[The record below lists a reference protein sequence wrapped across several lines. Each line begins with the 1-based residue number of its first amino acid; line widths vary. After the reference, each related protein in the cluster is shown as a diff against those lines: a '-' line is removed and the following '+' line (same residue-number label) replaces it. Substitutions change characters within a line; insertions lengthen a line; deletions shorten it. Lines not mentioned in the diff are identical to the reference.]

1 MRWPSCRLGRSR
13 IDLLRPRAPGARAWY
28 RGRVCGIFGAV
39 DLEGQRR
46 FPAERLTAMG
56 DAVAHRGPDDHGT
69 YCEPGL
75 ALGARRLALVDPARG
90 HQPVADA
97 SGRFVAVANGELF
110 HHREERARLEARGAR
125 FRSRCD
131 TEVWVHAVALD
142 GEDYLAAARGQFAVA
157 LWDATERRL
166 ILARDRFGIC
176 PLYTARADGWLLF
189 ASEIKALFASGLV
202 RAALDPR
209 AVDHVFA
216 CLCAS
221 PVRSAFEGVTPVPPG
236 HRLAVRAGAAAGA
249 GRATDLARFAGIEF
263 PPRGQERRAGDAGA
277 RDLVVDELERAL
289 EAAVARRLDVDAPV
303 ATYLSGGVDSSLIV
317 ALASRI
323 RPGNVTSF
331 SVRLSPDLGLDES
344 DLAAETARS
353 LGVHHVVVPVDPAH
367 VAGLFRD
374 VVLAAEVPVLDHADT
389 ALLALSREVRAR
401 GFKAALTGEGADE
414 AFAGYPW
421 DTLLHSPRMGL
432 VARAGAA
439 ALGAAIGGGR
449 ARFTAAG
456 AFGETGAGR
465 LYALTS
471 RGRAFLYAP
480 SFWERLK
487 GFDPAADHAW
497 DEARVACWH
506 PLHRSLYA
514 DYECV
519 LAGHLLADKG
529 DRVAMAS
536 SVEPRFPFLDEEV
549 VDLAAS
555 LDPSLKLRR
564 GQDKWVLRQLA
575 ARLLPRDASRRRK
588 HMFRAEPVIHAAG
601 RPAWVDELL
610 SERSLRET
618 ALFDPAAVARALARR
633 DSGRV
638 SARASLLQG
647 GLSGVV
653 STQLLSH
660 LFCGG
665 GLCSLP
671 AWSPPALRDR

>member
-1 MRWPSCRLGRSR
+1 M
-13 IDLLRPRAPGARAWY
+13 
-28 RGRVCGIFGAV
+28 CGIFGAV
-39 DLEGQRR
+39 DLEGERR
-46 FPAERLTAMG
+46 FPPERLTAMG
-56 DAVAHRGPDDHGT
+56 DAIAHRGPDDHGT
-69 YCEPGL
+69 YFEPGL

-90 HQPVADA
+90 RQPVADP

-110 HHREERARLEARGAR
+110 RHREERERLEAHGAR
-125 FRSRCD
+125 FRTRCD
-131 TEVWVHAVALD
+131 TEVWVHAVALE
-142 GEDYLAAARGQFAVA
+142 GEGYLPRARGQFAVA
-157 LWDATERRL
+157 LWDASERRL

-189 ASEIKALFASGLV
+189 ASEVKAFFASGLV
-202 RAALDPR
+202 RATLDPR
-209 AVDHVFA
+209 AIDHVFA

-221 PVRSAFEGVTPVPPG
+221 PVRSAFAGVTPVPPG
-236 HRLAVRAGAAAGA
+236 HRLAARAGAAVR
-249 GRATDLARFAGIEF
+249 GREGRAATDLARFAGIEF
-263 PPRGQERRAGDAGA
+263 PARGQERRAGDARA
-277 RDLVVDELERAL
+277 RDSVVTIVDDLERAL
-289 EAAVARRLDVDAPV
+289 EAAVARRLDADAPV

-317 ALASRI
+317 ALASRL

-331 SVRLSPDLGLDES
+331 SVRLGPELGRDES
-344 DLAAETARS
+344 DLAAATARS
-353 LGVHHVVVPVDPAH
+353 LGASHVVVPVDPAR

-374 VVLAAEVPVLDHADT
+374 VVLAAEVPVLDHADA

-401 GFKAALTGEGADE
+401 GFKATLTGEGADE

-421 DTLLHSPRMGL
+421 VTLLHRPGAGL
-432 VARAGAA
+432 LARAGAA
-439 ALGAAIGGGR
+439 ALGALIGGGR
-449 ARFTAAG
+449 ARLAAAG

-471 RGRAFLYAP
+471 RVRAFLYAP
-480 SFWERLK
+480 AFWERLA
-487 GFDPAADHAW
+487 DYAPAHDHAW
-497 DEARVACWH
+497 DEARLARWH

-555 LDPSLKLRR
+555 LHPSLKLRGGR
-564 GQDKWVLRQLA
+564 DKWVLRQLA
-575 ARLLPRDASRRRK
+575 ARLLPPDIAWRRK
-588 HMFRAEPVIHAAG
+588 HMFRAEPVIHAPG

-610 SERSLRET
+610 SENSLRAT
-618 ALFDPAAVARALARR
+618 ALFDPAAVARVVARR
-633 DSGRV
+633 DSDPV
-638 SARASLLQG
+638 SPRASLLQG

-671 AWSPPALRDR
+671 VWSPPAIAAD

>member
-1 MRWPSCRLGRSR
+1 M
-13 IDLLRPRAPGARAWY
+13 
-28 RGRVCGIFGAV
+28 CGIFGAV
-39 DLEGQRR
+39 DLEG
-46 FPAERLTAMG
+46 ERLFPSERLIAMG
-56 DAVAHRGPDDHGT
+56 DAIAHRGPDDHGT
-69 YCEPGL
+69 HCEPGL

-90 HQPVADA
+90 HQPIADP
-97 SGRFVAVANGELF
+97 SGRFVVVANGELF
-110 HHREERARLEARGAR
+110 RHREERERLEGRGAR
-125 FRSRCD
+125 FRTRCD
-131 TEVWVHAVALD
+131 TEVWAHAIALD
-142 GEDYLAAARGQFAVA
+142 GEDYLPRARGQFAVA
-157 LWDATERRL
+157 LWDASERRL

-189 ASEIKALFASGLV
+189 ASEVKALFASGLV
-202 RAALDPR
+202 RATLDPR

-221 PVRSAFEGVTPVPPG
+221 PVRSAFEGVTPVPAG
-236 HRLAVRAGAAAGA
+236 HRLAARAGAGQA
-249 GRATDLARFAGIEF
+249 ATDLARFAGIDF
-263 PPRGQERRAGDAGA
+263 PPRGHERRASDARA
-277 RDLVVDELERAL
+277 RDSVVDDLERAL
-289 EAAVARRLDVDAPV
+289 EAAVARRLDADAPV

-317 ALASRI
+317 ALASRL

-331 SVRLSPDLGLDES
+331 SVRLGPELGRDES
-344 DLAAETARS
+344 DLAAVTARS
-353 LGVHHVVVPVDPAH
+353 LGVSHVVVPVDPAR
-367 VAGLFRD
+367 VAELFRD
-374 VVLAAEVPVLDHADT
+374 VVLAAEVPILDHADA

-401 GFKAALTGEGADE
+401 GFKATLTGEGADE

-421 DTLLHSPRMGL
+421 VTLLHRPGAGL
-432 VARAGAA
+432 IARAGAA
-439 ALGAAIGGGR
+439 ALGAAIGGGS
-449 ARFTAAG
+449 ARFAAGG

-471 RGRAFLYAP
+471 RVRAFLYAP
-480 SFWERLK
+480 ALWERL
-487 GFDPAADHAW
+487 GDFTPARDHAW
-497 DEARVACWH
+497 DEARIAGWH

-555 LDPSLKLRR
+555 LAPSLKLRG

-575 ARLLPRDASRRRK
+575 ARLLPRDVARRQK
-588 HMFRAEPVIHAAG
+588 HMFRAEPVIHAPG
-601 RPAWVDELL
+601 RPTWVDELL

-633 DSGRV
+633 DSGR
-638 SARASLLQG
+638 ATPRASLLQG

-671 AWSPPALRDR
+671 VWSPPAVAR

>member
-1 MRWPSCRLGRSR
+1 M
-13 IDLLRPRAPGARAWY
+13 
-28 RGRVCGIFGAV
+28 CGIFGAV
-39 DLEGQRR
+39 DLEGARR

-56 DAVAHRGPDDHGT
+56 DAIAHRGPDDHGT
-69 YCEPGL
+69 HDEPGL
-75 ALGARRLALVDPARG
+75 ALGARRLALVDLAGG

-97 SGRFVAVANGELF
+97 SGRFVVVANGELF
-110 HHREERARLEARGAR
+110 HHREERARLEGRGAR
-125 FRSRCD
+125 FRTRCD
-131 TEVWVHAVALD
+131 TEVWAHAVALD
-142 GEDYLAAARGQFAVA
+142 GEDYLARARGQFAVA
-157 LWDATERRL
+157 IWDAAERRL
-166 ILARDRFGIC
+166 VLARDRFGIC

-189 ASEIKALFASGLV
+189 ASEIKALLASGMV
-202 RAALDPR
+202 RATLDPR
-209 AVDHVFA
+209 AIDHVFA

-236 HRLAVRAGAAAGA
+236 HRLAVRAGAGQAS
-249 GRATDLARFAGIEF
+249 LARFAGIEF
-263 PPRGQERRAGDAGA
+263 PERGQERRARDARA
-277 RDLVVDELERAL
+277 RDAIVDDLGRAL
-289 EAAVARRLDVDAPV
+289 EAAVARRLDADAPV

-317 ALASRI
+317 ALAARL

-331 SVRLSPDLGLDES
+331 SVRLGPALGHDES
-344 DLAAETARS
+344 DLAAETARA
-353 LGVHHVVVPVDPAH
+353 LGVEHVVVPVDPAR

-374 VVLAAEVPVLDHADT
+374 VVLAAEVPVLDHADA

-401 GFKAALTGEGADE
+401 GFKATLTGEGADE

-421 DTLLHSPRMGL
+421 VSLLHRPGAGL
-432 VARAGAA
+432 FARAAA
-439 ALGAAIGGGR
+439 AGLGVAIGGR
-449 ARFTAAG
+449 SARLAAGG

-465 LYALTS
+465 LYDLTS
-471 RGRAFLYAP
+471 RVRAFLYAP
-480 SFWERLK
+480 AFRERL
-487 GFDPAADHAW
+487 GDFTPAADHAW
-497 DEARVACWH
+497 DEARIAGWH

-536 SVEPRFPFLDEEV
+536 SVEPRFPYLDEDV

-555 LDPSLKLRR
+555 LDPSLKLRG
-564 GQDKWVLRQLA
+564 GQDKWVLRALA
-575 ARLLPRDASRRRK
+575 ARLLPRDVARRQK

-610 SERSLRET
+610 SEASLRAT
-618 ALFDPAAVARALARR
+618 ALFDPASVALALARR
-633 DSGRV
+633 DSGRM

-671 AWSPPALRDR
+671 VWSPPAPVR

>member
-1 MRWPSCRLGRSR
+1 
-13 IDLLRPRAPGARAWY
+13 
-28 RGRVCGIFGAV
+28 VCGIFGAV
-39 DLEGQRR
+39 DLEGARR
-46 FPAERLTAMG
+46 FPSERLTAMG
-56 DAVAHRGPDDHGT
+56 HAIAHRGPDDHDT

-90 HQPVADA
+90 RQPVADP

-110 HHREERARLEARGAR
+110 QHREERDRLTAHGAQ
-125 FRSRCD
+125 FRTRCD
-131 TEVWVHAVALD
+131 TEVWVHAVARE
-142 GEDYLAAARGQFAVA
+142 GEGYLARARGQFALA
-157 LWDATERRL
+157 LWDAAERRL
-166 ILARDRFGIC
+166 LLARDRFGIC

-189 ASEIKALFASGLV
+189 ASEVKALFASGLV
-202 RAALDPR
+202 PATLDP
-209 AVDHVFA
+209 AAIDHVFA

-221 PVRSAFEGVTPVPPG
+221 PVRSAFAGVTPVPPG
-236 HRLAVRAGAAAGA
+236 HRLAARAGA
-249 GRATDLARFAGIEF
+249 GRAELARFAGIDF
-263 PPRGQERRAGDAGA
+263 PPRGQERQA
-277 RDLVVDELERAL
+277 RDRRARAAVVDELERAL
-289 EAAVARRLDVDAPV
+289 ASAVARRLEADAPV

-317 ALASRI
+317 ALAAQRQ
-323 RPGNVTSF
+323 PGNVTSF
-331 SVRLSPDLGLDES
+331 SVRLGPELGRDES
-344 DLAAETARS
+344 ELAAATARS
-353 LGVHHVVVPVDPAH
+353 LGVNHVVVPVAPAR
-367 VAGLFRD
+367 VAELFRD
-374 VVLAAEVPVLDHADT
+374 VVLAAEVPVLDHADA

-401 GFKAALTGEGADE
+401 GFKATLTGEGADE

-421 DTLLHSPRMGL
+421 VTWLHGPRAGL
-432 VARAGAA
+432 IGRAGAA
-439 ALGAAIGGGR
+439 VLGAAIGGGH
-449 ARFTAAG
+449 ARFVAAG

-471 RGRAFLYAP
+471 RVRAFLYAP
-480 SFWERLK
+480 GFWQQL
-487 GFDPAADHAW
+487 GDFTPARDHAW
-497 DEARVACWH
+497 DEDRVARWH

-549 VDLAAS
+549 VHLAAS
-555 LDPSLKLRR
+555 LDPSLKLR
-564 GQDKWVLRQLA
+564 GGHDKWILRQLA
-575 ARLLPRDASRRRK
+575 ARLLPRDVAGRRK

-618 ALFDPAAVARALARR
+618 GLFDPAAVARALVRR
-633 DSGRV
+633 ESGRV
-638 SARASLLQG
+638 SPRASLLQG

-671 AWSPPALRDR
+671 AWSPPAIART

>member
-1 MRWPSCRLGRSR
+1 M
-13 IDLLRPRAPGARAWY
+13 
-28 RGRVCGIFGAV
+28 CGIFGAV
-39 DLEGQRR
+39 DLEGERW
-46 FPAERLTAMG
+46 FPPERLTAMG
-56 DAVAHRGPDDHGT
+56 DAIAHRGPDDHGAHR
-69 YCEPGL
+69 EPGL
-75 ALGARRLALVDPARG
+75 ALGARRLALVDPAHGR
-90 HQPVADA
+90 QPVADA
-97 SGRFVAVANGELF
+97 SGRFVVVANGELF
-110 HHREERARLEARGAR
+110 RHREERARLQARGAQ
-125 FRSRCD
+125 FRTRCD
-131 TEVWVHAVALD
+131 TEVWAHAFALE
-142 GEDYLAAARGQFAVA
+142 GEDYLARARGQFAVA
-157 LWDATERRL
+157 LWDASERRL

-176 PLYTARADGWLLF
+176 PLYTVRADGWLLF
-189 ASEIKALFASGLV
+189 ASEVKALFASGVV
-202 RAALDPR
+202 RATLDPR
-209 AVDHVFA
+209 AIDHVFA

-221 PVRSAFEGVTPVPPG
+221 PVRSAFEGITPVPPG
-236 HRLAVRAGAAAGA
+236 HRLAARAGAGQ
-249 GRATDLARFAGIEF
+249 ATDLATGLARFAGIEF
-263 PPRGQERRAGDAGA
+263 PPRGHERRAGDARARGA
-277 RDLVVDELERAL
+277 VVDDLERAL
-289 EAAVARRLDVDAPV
+289 EAAVARRLDADAPV

-317 ALASRI
+317 ALASRL

-331 SVRLSPDLGLDES
+331 SVRLGPELGHDES
-344 DLAAETARS
+344 DLAAETARA
-353 LGVHHVVVPVDPAH
+353 LGVDHVVVPVDPAR

-374 VVLAAEVPVLDHADT
+374 VVLAAEVPVLDHADA

-401 GFKAALTGEGADE
+401 GFKATLTGEGADE

-421 DTLLHSPRMGL
+421 TTLLHRRGAGL
-432 VARAGAA
+432 LARAGAA

-449 ARFTAAG
+449 ARLAAAG
-456 AFGETGAGR
+456 AFGRTGAGR
-465 LYALTS
+465 LYEITS
-471 RGRAFLYAP
+471 RVRAFLYAP
-480 SFWERLK
+480 AFRERL
-487 GFDPAADHAW
+487 GDFTPAADHAW
-497 DEARVACWH
+497 DEARIAGWH

-536 SVEPRFPFLDEEV
+536 SVEPRFPYLDEEV

-555 LDPSLKLRR
+555 LDPSLKLRGGR
-564 GQDKWVLRQLA
+564 DKWALRELA
-575 ARLLPRDASRRRK
+575 ARLLPRDVSWRQK

-610 SERSLRET
+610 SETSLRAT

-633 DSGRV
+633 DSGRL

-671 AWSPPALRDR
+671 AWSPPAVAR